1 MNEKVSVNLP
11 HPKKSGLSCAEYP
24 TSIRNLLWTQR
35 KSDRRSSAHYQSVIR
50 ATGSNASI
58 LMKRGSCRVY
68 SVERHRTLIKRG
80 HQFASIRDTHQFD
93 EEAIRDEEAIQD
105 THVIFYG
112 CPELTGLKMEPAGL
126 VYVLEDE
133 AQGDVRSCDWMAVAV
148 TGAIAGGGNAAFCA
162 P

>member
-1 MNEKVSVNLP
+1 
-11 HPKKSGLSCAEYP
+11 
-24 TSIRNLLWTQR
+24 
-35 KSDRRSSAHYQSVIR
+35 
-50 ATGSNASI
+50 
-58 LMKRGSCRVY
+58 MKRGSCRVY
-68 SVERHRTLIKRG
+68 SVERHGTLIKRG

-93 EEAIRDEEAIQD
+93 EEAIQD
-105 THVIFYG
+105 THVIFYE